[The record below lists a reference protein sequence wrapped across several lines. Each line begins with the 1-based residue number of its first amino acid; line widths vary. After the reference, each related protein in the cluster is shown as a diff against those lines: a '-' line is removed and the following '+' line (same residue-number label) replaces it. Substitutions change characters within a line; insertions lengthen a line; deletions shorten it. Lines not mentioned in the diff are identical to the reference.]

1 MKSIRTFLIIVI
13 LSTVT
18 LMAFLSALN
27 GYQDSMAK
35 AEQLFDSELVDKS
48 HLLLQAFLA
57 RTLIDNKIDM
67 TSTQPLNATVSEN
80 SASLIKDIE
89 LENEQMAAENNF
101 FAFQIWHQGNLLLR
115 SSHAPQK
122 AIAHF
127 EKGFNDSNFL
137 NHRWRTYSYY
147 NNTSNLWILTAER
160 TDIRYVLAENIILD
174 SILPVVI
181 MLPLLG
187 ILIWTIVS
195 FGLSPLRKLA
205 KELGNKRVDD
215 LSPLSIDEQPIELI
229 QVVNST
235 NDLLKRL
242 KSSFLREKR
251 FASDAAHELRTPIS
265 AIKIHL
271 HNLAAMVPE
280 NEHSFLQLKSS
291 VDRMGHLV
299 EQILNLNRTSPD
311 QYISRFNTIDLYK
324 LAQELII
331 REYPQFNEKNI
342 QLALEGEPCNIEGD
356 PFALEVL
363 LQNLMTNACKYT
375 PDGGSV
381 IVTISEKQT
390 DIQLQIQDSGPGVPK
405 EQYERVFDRFYRL
418 NGDSHDSGTM
428 GCGLGLAIVQQIV
441 ELHQAKITL
450 GHSSFSSGLLV
461 NIIFPKEPSARKQS
475 VSLPEVS

>member
-27 GYQDSMAK
+27 GYRNSMAK
-35 AEQLFDSELVDKS
+35 AEQLFDSELADKS
-48 HLLLQAFLA
+48 HLLSLAFLA
-57 RTLIDNKIDM
+57 HQKEII
-67 TSTQPLNATVSEN
+67 STQESV
-80 SASLIKDIE
+80 SLIKDKPYQNGQMLIE
-89 LENEQMAAENNF
+89 DDF
-101 FAFQIWHQGNLLLR
+101 FAFQIWRQDNLLLR
-115 SSHAPQK
+115 SLHAPET

-127 EKGFNDSNFL
+127 EQGFKFKNFL

-147 NNTSNLWILTAER
+147 NKTSDLWILTAER

-187 ILIWTIVS
+187 ILIWTIIS
-195 FGLSPLRKLA
+195 YSLSPLRKLA
-205 KELGNKRVDD
+205 RELSSKRADD
-215 LSPLSIDEQPIELI
+215 LSPLSIEKQPVELI

-235 NDLLKRL
+235 NDLLQRL

-271 HNLAAMVPE
+271 HNLAATVPE

-291 VDRMGHLV
+291 VDRMEHLV
-299 EQILNLNRTSPD
+299 EQILNLSRTTPE
-311 QYISRFNTIDLYK
+311 QYISRFSTIDLYN
-324 LAQELII
+324 LAQEVIV
-331 REYPQFNEKNI
+331 REYPQFDKKNL
-342 QLALEGEPCNIEGD
+342 QLALEGGHCNIEGD
-356 PFALEVL
+356 DFALDVL
-363 LQNLMTNACKYT
+363 LQNLLTNACKYT

-381 IVTISEKQT
+381 IVSIVENP
-390 DIQLQIQDSGPGVPK
+390 DNIQLQVQDSGPGVPE
-405 EQYERVFDRFYRL
+405 EQYERLFDRFYRL
-418 NGDSHDSGTM
+418 NGDGHDSGTI

-441 ELHQAKITL
+441 ELHNASISL
-450 GHSSFSSGLLV
+450 AHSSFSSGLLV
-461 NIIFPKEPSARKQS
+461 NVVFPKDVIS
-475 VSLPEVS
+475 